1 MTDVRIQGAP
11 VPGRVKA
18 IEPAVAPHAKQ
29 LLEGRR
35 DGYDTYGV
43 KTDDGDKLIL
53 TRSNKPLRTDATL
66 TVDGKAAKVTFVENE
81 ANTFGE
87 RFKAPFA
94 SKGGKIAIGGGAAL
108 AMAIATPF
116 GIALGVTPVGW
127 VLGLALWAT
136 VGAGVVSGVMAAG
149 SLVNAGLKNG
159 ATPDEGVTDGLAKK

>member
-1 MTDVRIQGAP
+1 MTDVRIQGTP
-11 VPGRVKA
+11 VTGRVKA
-18 IEPAVAPHAKQ
+18 IEPTVAPLVKH
-29 LLEGRR
+29 LLEARR

-53 TRSNKPLRTDATL
+53 TRSNKPLTTDAKL
-66 TVDGKAAKVTFVENE
+66 TVDGKPATVTFVENE

-94 SKGGKIAIGGGAAL
+94 SKGGKIAIGAGAAL

-116 GIALGVTPVGW
+116 GVALGVTPVGW
-127 VLGLALWAT
+127 VVGLALWAT

-149 SLVNAGLKNG
+149 SLVNAGVKN
-159 ATPDEGVTDGLAKK
+159 ASQPDEGVTDGLAKK